1 MRKRDCCFIVR
12 LTEKEMEK
20 LMRQVNKTGLT
31 RENYIRALIDN
42 SPLRERPPMEFFNI
56 LEELRRIGTNMNQFA
71 RLANST
77 GIVDGKEYWKKVKEL
92 ADAISDMKEEI
103 RK

>member
-1 MRKRDCCFIVR
+1 
-12 LTEKEMEK
+12 
-20 LMRQVNKTGLT
+20 
-31 RENYIRALIDN
+31 
-42 SPLRERPPMEFFNI
+42 MEFFNI

-77 GIVDGKEYWKKVKEL
+77 GIVEGKEYWKKVKEL
-92 ADAISDMKEEI
+92 EDAISDMKEEI